1 MAFEA
6 ELENISFLRDR
17 ISVISDLIDE
27 AAINIKKDGI
37 AITASDRAVVTVV
50 DFMLSKDVFKNYSY
64 EKDMRVGLN
73 LTYLLQVLRR
83 ANPSDI
89 LKMRLE
95 ASALQLKLHGSSTR
109 SFVIP
114 LIDISREDLPP
125 IDKLNFSSS
134 FLVDTD
140 ILNSGIEDADIIT
153 DSVVFSINSEGVK
166 MKAESDASS
175 AELDMR
181 PDGGLKNLK
190 VDRPVRA
197 RYSLD
202 YLKKIIKSRKL
213 AEKASIEMDTDYP
226 MRIRFDVPGKMQLG
240 FILAPRVE
248 E

>member
-1 MAFEA
+1 MFEA
-6 ELENISFLRDR
+6 ELENISFLRDSM
-17 ISVISDLIDE
+17 SVISDLIDE
-27 AAINIKKDGI
+27 AALNIKKDGI
-37 AITASDRAVVTVV
+37 TIMASDRAVVTVV
-50 DFMLSKDVFKNYSY
+50 DFMLSRDVFKTYSY
-64 EKDMRVGLN
+64 ENDRRIGLN
-73 LTYLLQVLRR
+73 LLYLLQVLRR
-83 ANPSDI
+83 ANPGDV
-89 LKMRLE
+89 LKIKLEENSLKLRLE
-95 ASALQLKLHGSSTR
+95 GSSTR
-109 SFVIP
+109 SFVVP
-114 LIDISREDLPP
+114 LIDISREDMPP

-134 FLVDTD
+134 FVVDTD

-175 AELDMR
+175 AELEMR
-181 PDGGLKNLK
+181 PDGGLRELK